1 MGRSAPSAS
10 PSKPHTHRCGAFLLG
25 ETWVGGSVLAFS
37 LLHRAGGRHKLVT
50 GLTRAPAR
58 GPVRASV
65 SHRWLQNNRLWVLPL
80 FFEGAFAEDQKCCKI
95 ERTFVFICT
104 HARQI

>member
-1 MGRSAPSAS
+1 MGRSARSAF

-50 GLTRAPAR
+50 LDTRPCAR
-58 GPVRASV
+58 PRSRFGVAQVAAEQQALGVTS
-65 SHRWLQNNRLWVLPL
+65 
-80 FFEGAFAEDQKCCKI
+80 FF
-95 ERTFVFICT
+95 
-104 HARQI
+104 